1 MAFPAARPAAVLPA
15 VVLPV
20 VVLPVA
26 ALPVAFLPAVFH
38 LVVFLRAGIPKAE
51 DLDTGTG
58 NWKKVVRKP
67 AGR

>member
-1 MAFPAARPAAVLPA
+1 VAL
-15 VVLPV
+15 LV
-20 VVLPVA
+20 VVLLVA
-26 ALPVAFLPAVFH
+26 VLPAVFH
-38 LVVFLRAGIPKAE
+38 LVVFLREGIPKAE